1 MDVAAWLRG
10 LGLEQYAPAFRDND
24 VDGEV
29 LPELTVDDLVTI
41 GVTSVG
47 HRRKLLAA
55 IAALGTEPPA
65 MAQSATS
72 ATSAPNPPPTI
83 DAERRQLTVM
93 FCDLVGS
100 TALSTR
106 FDPEDLREL
115 IGDYHRAVSATVGR
129 FDGFVAKYMGDG
141 VLVYFGYPQAHED
154 DAERAVRAGLAVIEA
169 VRRLATPEPLK
180 VRLGIATG
188 LAVVGDLIGEG
199 AAQERGV
206 VGETPNLAARLQVL
220 ATPNTLVIAEAT
232 RQQIGGLFDLEDLG
246 PQELAGFAE
255 PQHAWRALGESGTVS
270 RFEALRSGTTPL
282 VGRDEEVELLIRR
295 WQQAKSGE
303 GRMVLVSG
311 EPGIGKSRLIVEL
324 EQCIAAEPHVSL
336 RYFCSPHY
344 RDSPLHPIIARWEQ
358 AAGFVRGDG
367 SNEKLRKLEVMLLP
381 DGTSAEDLALIADL
395 LAVPTDERYP
405 KLEYSPQ
412 RKKQKLFEALHR
424 RLAGLART
432 NPALLLFEDAH
443 WADPS
448 TLELLETT
456 LDRLAELPALL
467 VVSFRPEFTA
477 PWIGRAGVSLIALS
491 RLDRR
496 ESAALA
502 ARVTLAHVL
511 PAALLD
517 RIVAQTDGVPLFIEE
532 LTKAVQETAV
542 QPDGTA
548 LAVPD
553 TLQASLM
560 ARLDR
565 LPAAKTVAQI
575 GAVIGRS
582 FSYEL
587 IAALPELPEPALREG
602 LCQLVGSGLAF
613 KRGVPP
619 DATYTFKH
627 ALVQEAA
634 YDSLLR
640 SRRAALHARVA
651 EVLRALEPGIE
662 EGGPDLLAHHYEQAG
677 LVEQAVEYYTRAGLQ
692 SFRRNAFTEARELLT
707 TTLRLNA
714 TLADGPARAEAEL
727 RALTGLSP
735 AVALGLGLGSSEYGR
750 VAGRAAELC
759 AGLPN
764 PLDNLRVLH
773 DLWQFH
779 LTRCHFTTALKECE
793 RLLRWGEERGD
804 VRGRIAG
811 HIFAGVTKTYLP
823 ELAAARSELRLAIS
837 LLEVC
842 EADPTVVWDPV
853 RSIAREHTQAIA
865 HIFLARALCF
875 MGYPDQALAHASAAV
890 EGNEHSMGAVVNI
903 GIFRLGMLRF
913 LREPSEL
920 DEAIVE
926 VFRHSREF
934 AMPLHIAIARI
945 YEGYAIAH
953 RGDPRAGGAA
963 IRAGIADFAATGGVL
978 FFRLLPRPAGGD
990 VSDAGRYGRS
1000 ARHPD
1005 RGVVTYGANGRAMV

>member
-10 LGLEQYAPAFRDND
+10 LGLERYVPAFRDND
-24 VDGEV
+24 IDTDV
-29 LPELTVDDLVTI
+29 LPELTADDLIGI
-41 GVTSVG
+41 GVTSIG

-55 IAALGTEPPA
+55 IASLGTDAPGAAAATPTRDTPA
-65 MAQSATS
+65 
-72 ATSAPNPPPTI
+72 PT
-83 DAERRQLTVM
+83 DAERRQLTVL

-100 TALSTR
+100 TRLSTR
-106 FDPEDLREL
+106 LDPEDLRDL
-115 IGDYHRAVSATVGR
+115 IGPYQDSVVAAIAGLRGYVAR
-129 FDGFVAKYMGDG
+129 FLGDG
-141 VLVYFGYPQAHED
+141 VLAYFGWPNADEAH
-154 DAERAVRAGLAVIEA
+154 AESAVRAGLAIIEL
-169 VRRLATPEPLK
+169 VRAQLLS
-180 VRLGIATG
+180 VRIGIATG
-188 LAVVGDLIGEG
+188 LAVVGDLIGVET
-199 AAQERGV
+199 AQERAV
-206 VGETPNLAARLQVL
+206 LGETPNLAARLQSL
-220 ATPNTLVIAEAT
+220 AEPDTIVVSEAMRTLLG
-232 RQQIGGLFDLEDLG
+232 RLFDVDDRG
-246 PQELAGFAE
+246 AIELKGFDAA
-255 PQHAWRALGESGTVS
+255 QRVWRVRGETPLAS
-270 RFEALRSGTTPL
+270 RSEALYGGPL
-282 VGRDEEVELLIRR
+282 TQMIGRDEELDLLVRR
-295 WQQAKSGE
+295 WRQAKSGE

-358 AAGFVRGDG
+358 AADFVRGDG

-381 DGTSAEDLALIADL
+381 DGTSAKDLALIADL

-456 LDRLAELPALL
+456 LDRLAELPVLL

-542 QPDGTA
+542 QPGGTA

-587 IAALPELPEPALREG
+587 IAALPELPELALREG
-602 LCQLVGSGLAF
+602 LGQLVGSGLAF
-613 KRGVPP
+613 ERGVPP

-662 EGGPDLLAHHYEQAG
+662 EGGPDFS
-677 LVEQAVEYYTRAGLQ
+677 RA
-692 SFRRNAFTEARELLT
+692 
-707 TTLRLNA
+707 
-714 TLADGPARAEAEL
+714 
-727 RALTGLSP
+727 
-735 AVALGLGLGSSEYGR
+735 
-750 VAGRAAELC
+750 
-759 AGLPN
+759 
-764 PLDNLRVLH
+764 
-773 DLWQFH
+773 
-779 LTRCHFTTALKECE
+779 
-793 RLLRWGEERGD
+793 
-804 VRGRIAG
+804 
-811 HIFAGVTKTYLP
+811 
-823 ELAAARSELRLAIS
+823 S
-837 LLEVC
+837 L
-842 EADPTVVWDPV
+842 
-853 RSIAREHTQAIA
+853 
-865 HIFLARALCF
+865 
-875 MGYPDQALAHASAAV
+875 
-890 EGNEHSMGAVVNI
+890 
-903 GIFRLGMLRF
+903 
-913 LREPSEL
+913 
-920 DEAIVE
+920 
-926 VFRHSREF
+926 
-934 AMPLHIAIARI
+934 
-945 YEGYAIAH
+945 
-953 RGDPRAGGAA
+953 
-963 IRAGIADFAATGGVL
+963 
-978 FFRLLPRPAGGD
+978 
-990 VSDAGRYGRS
+990 
-1000 ARHPD
+1000 
-1005 RGVVTYGANGRAMV
+1005 